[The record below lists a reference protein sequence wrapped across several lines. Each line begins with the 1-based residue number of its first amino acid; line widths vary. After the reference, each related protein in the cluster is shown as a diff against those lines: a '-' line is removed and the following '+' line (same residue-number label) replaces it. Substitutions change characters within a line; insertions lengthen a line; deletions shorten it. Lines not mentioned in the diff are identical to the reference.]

1 MASNKQGKMQNLVG
15 GFFMLVIKAN
25 MLVDQLSH
33 ESYPKRWS
41 ADDRSDAGI

>member
-41 ADDRSDAGI
+41 ADDWSDAGV